1 MKSSIHIASRNDYVF
16 LFCGARCEGR
26 YLHRVCECA
35 LFCESNML
43 HVQFQVLSRICIDIS
58 VFGEI

>member
-43 HVQFQVLSRICIDIS
+43 HVQF
-58 VFGEI
+58 